1 MASCRPRSAWRLE
14 LVLRPRTLRPRR
26 QLPLHAGWAFDEHLN
41 ESVDDV
47 DEPPPSP
54 QQGMEYVTRSERPV
68 RSERLCVRW
77 PSHVCSPASRGV

>member
-47 DEPPPSP
+47 DEPPPP
-54 QQGMEYVTRSERPV
+54 PPRRYMYQLR
-68 RSERLCVRW
+68 RW
-77 PSHVCSPASRGV
+77 RGVEHGADASCAQ